1 MKTALICLASLLVLG
16 GIAFG
21 IAAYVIGSSWDND
34 GFFGDCF
41 YGDTSS
47 ACDPPASYGSSYAT
61 AALTL
66 QLRSTFNRHTNKL
79 CVTATVADTTGERVS
94 DATVRFSAPAAN
106 AKARPMKGTR
116 LTDLVGLATFSTA
129 STPFGPRMRVFVD
142 EDDSGRRDAGEPSKL
157 G

>member
-1 MKTALICLASLLVLG
+1 MKTALICLASLLVVG
-16 GIAFG
+16 G

-34 GFFGDCF
+34 GLFGDCF

-66 QLRSTFNRHTNKL
+66 HLRSTFNRHTNKL
-79 CVTATVADTTGERVS
+79 CVTATVADATGERVS

-116 LTDLVGLATFSTA
+116 LTDLVGLATFCSTA